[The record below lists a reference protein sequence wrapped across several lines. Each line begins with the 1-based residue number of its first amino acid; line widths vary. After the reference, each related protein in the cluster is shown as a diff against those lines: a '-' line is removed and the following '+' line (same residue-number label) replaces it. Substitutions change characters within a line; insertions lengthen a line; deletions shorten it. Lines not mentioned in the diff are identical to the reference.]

1 LWNWFDPMVRFY
13 DPSLESLNDHI
24 DVAEGRANLVS
35 GLFTLGRQ
43 LEGKAGYEIHS
54 RAHVWDVT
62 EVR

>member
-1 LWNWFDPMVRFY
+1 MVRFY